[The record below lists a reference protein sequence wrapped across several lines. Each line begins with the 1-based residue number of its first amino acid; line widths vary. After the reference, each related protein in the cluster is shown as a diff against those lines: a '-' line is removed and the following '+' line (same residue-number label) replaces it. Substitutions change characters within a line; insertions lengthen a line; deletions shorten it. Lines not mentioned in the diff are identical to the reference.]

1 MVTEEEIAGSG
12 YVLSFYND
20 IENLT
25 NSYATYINVLIRMK
39 DKYKLNEGI
48 KPSGADKVKLD
59 VEDEE
64 ALLSVAET
72 LRIWIT
78 RSYIKMASLK
88 DKVSDME
95 ESFKGVKSLYEKSLS
110 TSIIEKKV
118 AEEYVLKINQSFV
131 TGILK
136 ELLIR
141 SKDIYSE
148 FLKE

>member
-25 NSYATYINVLIRMK
+25 NSYATYINVLIRIK
-39 DKYKLNEGI
+39 DKYKLDQGV
-48 KPSGADKVKLD
+48 KPSGADKIKLET
-59 VEDEE
+59 EDEE
-64 ALLSVAET
+64 ALLTVAET
-72 LRIWIT
+72 LRIWIS
-78 RSYIKMASLK
+78 RSYIKAASLK
-88 DKVSDME
+88 DKVPDME
-95 ESFKGVKSLYEKSLS
+95 ASFSELKKLYEKSLS

-118 AEEYVLKINQSFV
+118 AEDYVLKINRSFV
-131 TGILK
+131 TGVLK